1 MQGFIQRRIP
11 LYLRRAVT
19 MAPSLIVLGLGLSPT
34 STLVLSQVALSFGIP
49 FALIPMVLLT
59 RNTDVMGAFVNSTL
73 TTWLAGGIAAVIVV
87 LNVFLIYSTV
97 TT

>member
-1 MQGFIQRRIP
+1 
-11 LYLRRAVT
+11 
-19 MAPSLIVLGLGLSPT
+19 
-34 STLVLSQVALSFGIP
+34 VLSQVALSFGIP

-73 TTWLAGGIAAVIVV
+73 TTWLASGIAAVIVV

-97 TT
+97 AT